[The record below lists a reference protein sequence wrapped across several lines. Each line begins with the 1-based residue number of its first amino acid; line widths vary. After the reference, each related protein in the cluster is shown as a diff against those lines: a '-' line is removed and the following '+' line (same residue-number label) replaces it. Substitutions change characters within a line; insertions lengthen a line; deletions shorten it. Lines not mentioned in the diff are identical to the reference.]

1 MPLQK
6 LQFKPGINKEVTSY
20 TNEGGWNDCDKVRF
34 TFGVPEKIG
43 GWTKLGSNSFLG
55 TCRALHPWQTL
66 ALEKF
71 IGVGTHKKYYIEE
84 GEAYYD
90 ITPLR
95 LTTAAGD
102 ATFAAT
108 NGSSTITVTEQNHG
122 AVAGDFVTFTGA
134 ASLGGN
140 IVETVINQ
148 EYEIASIVS
157 ANEFTIIARAANTV
171 STITVNGTYTPVPVA
186 ANSSDSGNGGSN
198 CVAKYQISKGLDT
211 SVGGNGWGAGSWGSV
226 DRGPWGSGASVGTTG
241 VLRIWTHDNFGENL
255 ILNVRNGGIFYW
267 DKGNGLTGRAVKLNS
282 LGQSDLAPTIATQV
296 MVSDRDRHVLA
307 FGCDPEANI
316 GTQDA

>member
-34 TFGVPEKIG
+34 TFGFPEKIG
-43 GWTKLGSNSFLG
+43 GWTKVGSNSFLG

-108 NGSSTITVTEQNHG
+108 NGSSTIT
-122 AVAGDFVTFTGA
+122 AV
-134 ASLGGN
+134 S
-140 IVETVINQ
+140 
-148 EYEIASIVS
+148 
-157 ANEFTIIARAANTV
+157 
-171 STITVNGTYTPVPVA
+171 YT
-186 ANSSDSGNGGSN
+186 
-198 CVAKYQISKGLDT
+198 
-211 SVGGNGWGAGSWGSV
+211 
-226 DRGPWGSGASVGTTG
+226 
-241 VLRIWTHDNFGENL
+241 H
-255 ILNVRNGGIFYW
+255 
-267 DKGNGLTGRAVKLNS
+267 LTL
-282 LGQSDLAPTIATQV
+282 PTKA
-296 MVSDRDRHVLA
+296 
-307 FGCDPEANI
+307 
-316 GTQDA
+316 